1 MQAVREVTARRAV
14 APGVGADSRRTA
26 WLLDRAGDDRRPRRV
41 GGVRPLPG
49 TPTPLR
55 RVGDALDR
63 VLAGLGAPTSA
74 GIEAVFDH
82 WAEVVGET
90 MAARTRPATID
101 GETLVVACD
110 DPALATHVR
119 FLEPQLVARIGELA
133 GERRIRRVEVRID
146 GGRRRGPRPPRGARR
161 GR

>member
-1 MQAVREVTARRAV
+1 VTARRATT
-14 APGVGADSRRTA
+14 AAAEADARRAARPLDRTA
-26 WLLDRAGDDRRPRRV
+26 DDRRPRRV

-74 GIEAVFDH
+74 GIEAIFDR
-82 WAEVVGET
+82 WADVVGEA

-110 DPALATHVR
+110 EPALATHVR
-119 FLEPQLVARIGELA
+119 FLEPQLVARMGELA
-133 GERRIRRVEVRID
+133 GERRIRRVEVRVD